1 MEIIAATLA
10 IVVAFLLVLLLLN
23 KKTASERSLSQDIT
37 SGVLKVVQDSLSQH
51 SEGFLRLQEE
61 RFTRLSDSGTK
72 ELDGKKQLID
82 QQLKTMGETMG
93 AQLSK
98 VSDLVLRIEKD
109 REAKFGQLTSQI
121 KFVGEQM
128 SIMSSTT
135 ASLRE
140 VLASSRARGQWGERM
155 VEDILRTV
163 GFREHINYEKQ
174 KTLDGANTRP
184 DFIFP
189 LPNGQTLN
197 MDVKFPLDNYQ
208 SYMEA
213 NSEVEKSQHRTAFIS
228 DVRNRIR
235 EVTSRE
241 YIDPEQGTLDFVLL
255 FIPIESIYAFIHE
268 EDPGLIEFSTRNR
281 AVMCTPLTLF
291 AILSMIRQAAD
302 NFMLQRNSDQVVSL
316 FGRFNEEWKK
326 YAGSVETLGKRLES
340 TQRAFHD
347 MSTTRTRALERPLAQ
362 IEEVRQQQGIQSAD
376 PINGLPMLPPAYN
389 RHNDLSLSD
398 EIVVDEDETAEVE
411 S

>member
-10 IVVAFLLVLLLLN
+10 IIVVFLLVLVLLN
-23 KKTASERSLSQDIT
+23 KKSASEGSLSQAIT
-37 SGVLKVVQDSLSQH
+37 SGVQKVVQDSLSQH
-51 SEGFLRLQEE
+51 SASFLRLQEE

-72 ELDGKKQLID
+72 ELEGKKELID
-82 QQLKTMGETMG
+82 QQLKTMGESMG

-98 VSDLVLRIEKD
+98 VSDLVLKIEKD

-155 VEDILRTV
+155 VDDILRTV

-174 KTLDGANTRP
+174 KTIDGPNTRP

-189 LPNGQTLN
+189 LPNGQKLN

-208 SYMEA
+208 NYMEA
-213 NSEVEKSQHRTAFIS
+213 NSEAEKGRHCTAFIS
-228 DVRNRIR
+228 DVRDRIR

-268 EDPGLIEFSTRNR
+268 EDPKIIEFSTRNR
-281 AVMCTPLTLF
+281 VVMCTPLTLF

-302 NFMLQRNSDQVVSL
+302 NFALQMNSEQVVSL

-326 YAGSVETLGKRLES
+326 YIGSVETLGKRLES
-340 TQRAFHD
+340 TQKAFHD
-347 MSTTRTRALERPLAQ
+347 MSATRTRALERPLTQ
-362 IEEVRQQQGIQSAD
+362 IEELRQRRGIKSAA
-376 PINGLPMLPPAYN
+376 PINGLSILPSAFN
-389 RHNDLSLSD
+389 
-398 EIVVDEDETAEVE
+398 EDETAEVG

>member
-1 MEIIAATLA
+1 M
-10 IVVAFLLVLLLLN
+10 
-23 KKTASERSLSQDIT
+23 
-37 SGVLKVVQDSLSQH
+37 
-51 SEGFLRLQEE
+51 
-61 RFTRLSDSGTK
+61 
-72 ELDGKKQLID
+72 
-82 QQLKTMGETMG
+82 
-93 AQLSK
+93 
-98 VSDLVLRIEKD
+98 
-109 REAKFGQLTSQI
+109 
-121 KFVGEQM
+121 
-128 SIMSSTT
+128 
-135 ASLRE
+135 
-140 VLASSRARGQWGERM
+140 
-155 VEDILRTV
+155 
-163 GFREHINYEKQ
+163 
-174 KTLDGANTRP
+174 
-184 DFIFP
+184 
-189 LPNGQTLN
+189 
-197 MDVKFPLDNYQ
+197 
-208 SYMEA
+208 
-213 NSEVEKSQHRTAFIS
+213 EKSQHRTSFIR

-235 EVTSRE
+235 EVNSRE

-302 NFMLQRNSDQVVSL
+302 NFMLQRNSEQVVSL

-376 PINGLPMLPPAYN
+376 PINSLPILPSAHN

-398 EIVVDEDETAEVE
+398 EIVADEEETAEVE